1 MKQNYEDYKEYF
13 KKHYQKNKAK
23 RKASSQKSVANRKDE
38 VREYHRIWKQNKR
51 SNDPHF
57 RIKDSVQSQINQAVR
72 YYNLEKKSLTV
83 EELGCS
89 IQEYFIYLESQF
101 DDKMSGDNYGLYWEI
116 DHIQPLSKGG
126 SFHYTNTQPLTINE
140 NRVKGNRTENETTQ
154 K

>member
-13 KKHYQKNKAK
+13 KQHYQKNKAK
-23 RKASSQKSVANRKDE
+23 RKAYTQKSIANRRDE
-38 VREYHRIWKQNKR
+38 VREYDCIYKQNKR
-51 SNDPHF
+51 ATDPYF

-83 EELGCS
+83 KELGCS

-101 DDKMSGDNYGLYWEI
+101 DDKMSWDNYGSYWEI
-116 DHIQPLSKGG
+116 DHIHPLSKGG

-140 NRVKGNRTENETTQ
+140 NRVKGNRL
-154 K
+154 